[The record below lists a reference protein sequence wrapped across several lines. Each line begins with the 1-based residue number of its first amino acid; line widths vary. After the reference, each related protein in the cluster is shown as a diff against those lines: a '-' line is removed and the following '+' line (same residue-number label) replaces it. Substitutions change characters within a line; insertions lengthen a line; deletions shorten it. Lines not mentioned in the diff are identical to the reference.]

1 MRESGSVT
9 TRATVSE
16 RLLLGRYVLGPRIGH
31 GATATV
37 YRARDERTGQWV
49 AVKEV
54 VDPGLAPRAG
64 AEIRASTRLSH
75 PGIVAVLDWGEE
87 DGALII
93 VSELVHGE
101 SLASR
106 LHSGDR
112 PSDSESL
119 SIAQNLFSAL
129 AHAHENGVVHRDVKP
144 GNILLDADGTPR
156 LGDFGIARLSGDV
169 TMTAIGAVVGTMAY
183 MAPEQARGERAG
195 AAADV
200 YAMGIVTYELL
211 SGHNPLIGSSPA
223 ITARRAAAAAVRPL
237 SDVRPDLPAD
247 TCNAVDAMLAR
258 DPGARPDAAQAG
270 ATLGAPALLR
280 RFRAERAI
288 RVGASVV
295 GAATLAGFAAWIG
308 ASLDPLASL
317 GVAVAAGALAGWRPR
332 LAAVALGVSAIVLL
346 AQVALGAAIVLGA
359 AGLIAFVPM
368 LGKPRLLLA
377 PAAAPALAL
386 VSLAP
391 LFPAGAA
398 VFRSWLVRLWLGATG
413 VVAMVMWEIATG
425 TGAGMLGSSD
435 ASAAHTAIVD
445 ERSPLAALRSIGD
458 TLAADP
464 ELLARA
470 GVLVAAAIAAR
481 PALAGP
487 EASRIMRAGAWCI
500 GVLVGFALT
509 ASAPIDGATA
519 ALPACVI
526 VLVIAARPWTH
537 LRQRP
542 APQASATLRGPT

>member
-1 MRESGSVT
+1 VT
-9 TRATVSE
+9 TRQTASE
-16 RLLLGRYVLGPRIGH
+16 RLVLGRYLLGPKIGH

-37 YRARDERTGQWV
+37 YRARDKHSGRWV

-54 VDPGLAPRAG
+54 ADPGLAPRAG
-64 AEIRASTRLSH
+64 AEIRASTRLAH

-87 DGALII
+87 DGALLI
-93 VSELVHGE
+93 VSELVHGD

-106 LHSGDR
+106 LHAGDR
-112 PSDSESL
+112 PTDSESL
-119 SIAQNLFSAL
+119 SIAQTVFSAL

-144 GNILLDADGTPR
+144 GNILLDADGSPR

-169 TMTAIGAVVGTMAY
+169 TVTAAGAVVGTMAY

-195 AAADV
+195 APADV

-211 SGHNPLIGSSPA
+211 AGQNPLIGSSPA
-223 ITARRAAAAAVRPL
+223 ITARRAAAAAVPPL
-237 SDVRPDLPAD
+237 SEVRPDLPAD
-247 TCNAVDAMLAR
+247 TCRAIDALLAR
-258 DPGARPDAAQAG
+258 DPDARPDAAHAG
-270 ATLGAPALLR
+270 ATLGAPGLLR

-288 RVGASVV
+288 RVGASVA
-295 GAATLAGFAAWIG
+295 GAATLAGLAAWLG

-317 GVAVAAGALAGWRPR
+317 GVAAAGGALAGWRPR
-332 LAAVALGVSAIVLL
+332 LAAVVLGIFGVVLL
-346 AQVALGAAIVLGA
+346 AQVAVGAAIVLGV
-359 AGLIAFVPM
+359 AGLIALIP
-368 LGKPRLLLA
+368 LWSKPRLMLA
-377 PAAAPALAL
+377 PAAAPALAI
-386 VSLAP
+386 VSLVP

-398 VFRSWLVRLWLGATG
+398 VFKSWLVRLWLGAAG
-413 VVAMVMWEIATG
+413 AVAIVMWEIATG
-425 TGAGMLGSSD
+425 TGAGMLGSTD
-435 ASAAHTAIVD
+435 AQAVHSAIAD
-445 ERSPLAALRSIGD
+445 ERSPLAALGSIGD
-458 TLAADP
+458 AITADP
-464 ELLARA
+464 ELLTRA

-500 GVLVGFALT
+500 GILVGFALT
-509 ASAPIDGATA
+509 AAAPIDGAAA

-542 APQASATLRGPT
+542 TPQASATLRGPT